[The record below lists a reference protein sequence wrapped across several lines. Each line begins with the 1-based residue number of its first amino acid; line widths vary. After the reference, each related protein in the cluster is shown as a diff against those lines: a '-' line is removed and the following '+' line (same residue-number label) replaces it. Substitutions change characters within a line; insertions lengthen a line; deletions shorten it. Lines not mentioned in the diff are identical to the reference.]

1 MILQDNGINFCYVTT
16 YVVNNVSEL
25 HGLYCLRI
33 GSIIFGCPE
42 IKYMLVCVR
51 TSNHTYRGVKKKSC
65 SVLETTSDLNKRHTY
80 LTELSAGLKYYTFG
94 IFLPK
99 KC

>member
-51 TSNHTYRGVKKKSC
+51 TSNHTYRGVKKKA
-65 SVLETTSDLNKRHTY
+65 V
-80 LTELSAGLKYYTFG
+80 AF
-94 IFLPK
+94 
-99 KC
+99 